1 MAGRMALR
9 PEWRES
15 SPSAIPVQTGSQP
28 ASGPL
33 QFSVGQG
40 MPALQRVVPLLPS
53 PRLSRPLGGL
63 PFHERQQR
71 NVIQPLIFYSYEF
84 WCSYLDYHDLRQED
98 HLGF

>member
-1 MAGRMALR
+1 MALR

-15 SPSAIPVQTGSQP
+15 SLSATGSQP